1 VEELL
6 EDAHVGASLPAG
18 LAAPDSTP
26 TTGAGCAE
34 AHDRLR
40 AVATTTAGVASTSRF
55 TRLRHL
61 HPAELV
67 LALAIA
73 VWIITFAVLVVRRQE
88 RFWSVDFDMGIYDQ
102 AIWLLA
108 RGQSF
113 ITVRGLPV
121 FGHHATF
128 GLLLFA
134 PASWL
139 GADPNFLN
147 VFQVA
152 VLALGAVPL
161 YLLGRARALGQWA
174 AAALA
179 GAFLLHP
186 ALQFL
191 GWELFHPESIA
202 VTPLLCAY
210 LCAVRRSWRWFAV
223 WIVLAVS
230 FKEDLALA
238 VVVLG
243 LVIAFRPHRR
253 PGDRRAGLVTA
264 VLAALWFLAVTL
276 LLIPTV
282 AGHPAHYEA
291 LYAGVG
297 GSPWGVVETAVTDP
311 GEITS
316 RVLSSESGDF
326 AWKLLAPFGLTALL
340 SPGALAVGL
349 PQFGA
354 DVLSDTSWTREISYH
369 YAALPL
375 AAVAIAAVEGVA
387 FLVRRV
393 GGVTRWLVPAGVLT
407 CALSASLAW
416 GPSPI
421 GAEYREQWWPPDQDT
436 RLDSKR
442 AAIDAV
448 PDDASVSAAYTFVPH
463 LSGREEIYTF
473 PNPWRPSNWGYQ
485 DRNTRDPRTVDWL
498 VVDRVAVGEADQLLL
513 DQILTSGAWDVLR
526 DADGIVVAKR
536 NRT

>member
-1 VEELL
+1 V
-6 EDAHVGASLPAG
+6 
-18 LAAPDSTP
+18 
-26 TTGAGCAE
+26 
-34 AHDRLR
+34 
-40 AVATTTAGVASTSRF
+40 VATTTPVAGTRRF
-55 TRLRHL
+55 PWLRRP
-61 HPAELV
+61 HPAELA
-67 LALAIA
+67 LALAITI
-73 VWIITFAVLVVRRQE
+73 WIVTFAVLVVRRQE

-139 GADPNFLN
+139 GAGPNFLN
-147 VFQVA
+147 VAQVT

-161 YLLGRARALGQWA
+161 YLLGRARSLSEWA
-174 AAALA
+174 AAGLA

-202 VTPLLCAY
+202 ITPLLCAY

-223 WIVLAVS
+223 WTVLAVS

-238 VVVLG
+238 VLVLG
-243 LVIAFRPHRR
+243 LVIAFRPRR
-253 PGDRRAGLVTA
+253 QPGDRLAGLLTA
-264 VLAALWFLAVTL
+264 VLAALWFIAVTQ

-297 GSPWGVVETAVTDP
+297 GSPWGIVETAVTDP

-340 SPGALAVGL
+340 SPGVLAVGL

-354 DVLSDTSWTREISYH
+354 DVLSDTSWTREISFH

-375 AAVAIAAVEGVA
+375 AAVAIAAVEGAA
-387 FLVRRV
+387 FLVRRF
-393 GGVTRWLVPAGVLT
+393 GGVTRWLVPVGVLA
-407 CALSASLAW
+407 CALTATLAW

-421 GAEYREQWWPPDQDT
+421 GAEYRNQWWPPEQDT
-436 RLDSKR
+436 RLDAKR
-442 AAIDAV
+442 AAVAAV
-448 PDDASVSAAYTFVPH
+448 PADASVSAVYTFVPH
-463 LSGREEIYTF
+463 LSGREEIYSF
-473 PNPWRPSNWGYQ
+473 PNPWRPSNWGYE
-485 DRNTRDPRTVDWL
+485 DRDTRDPRTVDWL
-498 VVDRVAVGEADQLLL
+498 VVDRGALGEADRLLL
-513 DQILTSGAWDVLR
+513 EQILTSGAWDVLR
-526 DADGIVVAKR
+526 DVDGIVLAKR
-536 NRT
+536 TRS